1 MITRAQVV
9 TTILLLGIM
18 IGILVRVSF
27 PEADPPLTRQ
37 TGAPYWDE
45 GWAHEA
51 RNGYLW
57 GSWKQDRWRTSLI
70 SPTYTLVT
78 QSSFEMLGLS
88 YTSLRLP
95 AILAGTALLILA
107 FLQARAAAF
116 SRAAALFACFG
127 LATSWAMT
135 GFSKVAIIEPIL
147 LLGLSTTLLF
157 VLLAERRRS
166 LWLYA
171 LAGATAGLSMLTKL
185 SATAFL
191 AGIALYLTLGRVA
204 DSGARPIFWRTMRSL
219 WFATGAVV
227 AVALGGR
234 YWIWPDFDDF
244 RELAIGYYVARNM
257 RGPSAVLWNV
267 FDLLGSQAFLSTPFW
282 FAAVLLFLPAVL
294 WANRP
299 CDVGLEMRSFT
310 IQLAVGISVVGC
322 AVSVLADVPARR
334 LIWMNIP
341 VALLAAGLWDTLR
354 EKGSNRLLHDQ
365 IDERKWTTVRHLVTL
380 GCATLSAYILVKWVI
395 SPHGGLL
402 AMVNPASAARVALT
416 SGSLLPVARLQVV
429 LGLMGGVLLCLSWK
443 FLVRHGSVLLRVLA
457 LVQFVIYLGLSSH
470 WVSKRT
476 YSIRNAS
483 VELGRLVG
491 RGEPVLGNW
500 ASFLAYENDTRPIF
514 WSPGIAY
521 ANQDEDEII
530 RRYGPRFLLL
540 EATELSEARM
550 ATLSPYVKSFLTKEV
565 ARFRLYEVQSSDRL
579 IGECILFERATARAA
594 LSTSA
599 RVSRPEGGPGL

>member
-95 AILAGTALLILA
+95 AI
-107 FLQARAAAF
+107 
-116 SRAAALFACFG
+116 
-127 LATSWAMT
+127 
-135 GFSKVAIIEPIL
+135 
-147 LLGLSTTLLF
+147 
-157 VLLAERRRS
+157 
-166 LWLYA
+166 
-171 LAGATAGLSMLTKL
+171 
-185 SATAFL
+185 L

-322 AVSVLADVPARR
+322 AVSVLADVP
-334 LIWMNIP
+334 
-341 VALLAAGLWDTLR
+341 
-354 EKGSNRLLHDQ
+354 
-365 IDERKWTTVRHLVTL
+365 
-380 GCATLSAYILVKWVI
+380 
-395 SPHGGLL
+395 
-402 AMVNPASAARVALT
+402 
-416 SGSLLPVARLQVV
+416 
-429 LGLMGGVLLCLSWK
+429 
-443 FLVRHGSVLLRVLA
+443 
-457 LVQFVIYLGLSSH
+457 
-470 WVSKRT
+470 
-476 YSIRNAS
+476 
-483 VELGRLVG
+483 
-491 RGEPVLGNW
+491 
-500 ASFLAYENDTRPIF
+500 
-514 WSPGIAY
+514 
-521 ANQDEDEII
+521 
-530 RRYGPRFLLL
+530 
-540 EATELSEARM
+540 
-550 ATLSPYVKSFLTKEV
+550 
-565 ARFRLYEVQSSDRL
+565 
-579 IGECILFERATARAA
+579 
-594 LSTSA
+594 
-599 RVSRPEGGPGL
+599 